1 MAEAAGGAPVAVGE
15 SWTAQ
20 PVAARPGGRRVL
32 AAARRAA
39 PPLLAALVLFV
50 LAPNLLDE
58 FRLGLL
64 AKFLAYA
71 IVAVGL
77 DLLWG
82 YTGMLSLGQG
92 VFFGLGAYCW
102 AMYLKLEAARAA
114 GETMPDFMSW
124 SGVQSLP
131 WFWRPFASPLFAGL
145 AAVLLPMLIAGV
157 VGFLVC
163 RSRISGVYFSLIT
176 QALALI
182 LGTLIVGQQGF
193 TGGTNG
199 MTNFST
205 MLGAPL
211 DDVRT
216 QWFLYLVTATALVV
230 VYLGCR
236 WLVDG
241 RFGRLLVAVRD
252 DENRVRF
259 CGYNVTAIKVF
270 VFALSAGI
278 AGLAG
283 ALFVPQVGIISPA
296 NLGIV
301 PSIEMVI
308 WVAVGGRG
316 TLGGAIVGALVVNA
330 ARSGLSESF
339 PDTWQYFLGALFVG
353 VVVLFPAGIVGTW
366 RDFRRRRE
374 QRAAPAAAPATGTS
388 PLAVE
393 VGP

>member
-1 MAEAAGGAPVAVGE
+1 
-15 SWTAQ
+15 
-20 PVAARPGGRRVL
+20 L
-32 AAARRAA
+32 
-39 PPLLAALVLFV
+39 LFV
-50 LAPNLLDE
+50 VAPNLLDE
-58 FRLGLL
+58 FRLSLL

-82 YTGMLSLGQG
+82 YTGMMSLGQG

-102 AMYLKLEAARAA
+102 AMYLKLESARSA
-114 GETMPDFMSW
+114 GETMPDFMNW

-131 WFWRPFASPLFAGL
+131 WFWVPFGSPLFAGL
-145 AAVLLPMLIAGV
+145 AAVLVPMLIAGV

-176 QALALI
+176 QALAVI
-182 LGTLIVGQQGF
+182 LTTLIVGQQGF

-205 MLGAPL
+205 MLGMPL

-216 QWFLYLVTATALVV
+216 QWLLYLFTAATLFAVF
-230 VYLGCR
+230 LGCR
-236 WLVDG
+236 WLVEG

-270 VFALSAGI
+270 VFALSAGL

-296 NLGIV
+296 MLGIV

-316 TLGGAIVGALVVNA
+316 TLTGAVVGVLVVNA

-339 PDTWQYFLGALFVG
+339 PETWQILLGALFIG

-366 RDFRRRRE
+366 RELRRRR
-374 QRAAPAAAPATGTS
+374 RRPGAAPVVATPDAA
-388 PLAVE
+388 LVE
-393 VGP
+393 AHS